1 MEQFDPEFKPI
12 YDEYVKLEKAEADQA
27 YSEIANDLAL
37 KLPVRRIRWV
47 YPAAAAILLLF
58 AGTWALTSKQSP
70 FRSKPRYTEAEV
82 RESLEKTIH
91 ALTACSKT
99 VRQEF
104 SRVEDLSAMTG
115 AIRPGKK
122 GLTPN
127 SDRKESNTTK
137 N

>member
-1 MEQFDPEFKPI
+1 MEQFDPEFKNI
-12 YDEYVKLEKAEADQA
+12 YDEYVKLEKAETERA
-27 YSEIANDLAL
+27 YSEIENDLTL
-37 KLPVRRIRWV
+37 KLPVRRFRWV
-47 YPAAAAILLLF
+47 YPAAAAILLLI
-58 AGTWALTSKQSP
+58 AGTWALTSEQSP
-70 FRSKPRYTEAEV
+70 FRTKQKYTEAEI

-115 AIRPGKK
+115 AISPGKK
-122 GLTPN
+122 SPTPN
-127 SDRKESNTTK
+127 SNRNESNTTK

>member
-1 MEQFDPEFKPI
+1 MEREHFDPGFQRI
-12 YDEYVKLEKAEADQA
+12 YDEYVRSERAEADKA
-27 YSEIANDLAL
+27 YAEVAPSIV
-37 KLPVRRIRWV
+37 LPVRRFRWV

-58 AGTWALTSKQSP
+58 AGTWALTSDQSP

-82 RESLEKTIH
+82 RESLEKAIH

-115 AIRPGKK
+115 AISPGKK
-122 GLTPN
+122 GPSPN
-127 SDRKESNTTK
+127 SDKNESNTTK

>member
-12 YDEYVKLEKAEADQA
+12 YDEYVKLEKAEANQA
-27 YSEIANDLAL
+27 YSEIANGLTL
-37 KLPVRRIRWV
+37 NLPVRRFRWV
-47 YPAAAAILLLF
+47 YPAAAAILLFF
-58 AGTWALTSKQSP
+58 AGTWALTSDQSP

-115 AIRPGKK
+115 AISPGKK
-122 GLTPN
+122 GLSPN
-127 SDRKESNTTK
+127 HDKNESNTTK